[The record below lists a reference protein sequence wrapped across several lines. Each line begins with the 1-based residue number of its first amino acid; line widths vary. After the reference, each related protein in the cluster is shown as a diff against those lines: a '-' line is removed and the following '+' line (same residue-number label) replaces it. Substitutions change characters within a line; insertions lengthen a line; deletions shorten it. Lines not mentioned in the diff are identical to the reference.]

1 MPSYYGRRVTSGD
14 VDFGIVGVST
24 QRACVFNAITE
35 DGWGYRL
42 GIWAGKYTSTSAGM
56 RIAAWATNA
65 TTRVPTSLLAYT
77 ASISVNTLITYGGDG
92 QSYAGDISA
101 GTNIQ
106 VPGASAIKL
115 TSGTLYSLGI
125 VATTAQVG
133 HAMVAAS
140 KISGLNESFYQRTST
155 TTPQNPNG
163 YTSVST
169 EGWLSAWIEYQANR
183 APVASA
189 STPSGT
195 ITTTTPTFTGTWSD
209 ADETY
214 GDAFKQFRIRVYR
227 SSDNALMWDSL
238 AVSASAAEI
247 SAKTMGTAGSTRTYG
262 FVNAG
267 TSLSAGVTYYWTLQ
281 VSDAFDTWSA
291 VSSAVTFTVNGGGT
305 VTGSTPTGKQEA
317 VNGFTFSAAYTHASS
332 LSLDRVQVRIL
343 QDATV
348 VATGSEVTKS
358 VASGGTATCTFAESG
373 FSNLSWGVANYSWQ
387 MRVRDTSAL
396 WSSYCTAV
404 PFSTNAAP
412 SIPTGLS
419 PNSSTQG
426 VSAYPLLQCSA
437 TDSDDTTATGL
448 VVKARIK
455 NSSGTVLYTRSM
467 TYSGT
472 SGTWQYQV
480 TSTDFASYA
489 TYRWDAY
496 SGDGT
501 LWSGTVN
508 SEASAVAS
516 AEATIIYQAGP
527 SITITSPTEAQVL
540 TSDTPTIT
548 WTVSNQ
554 ASFVVSIVRVSDSR
568 EIYNSGTVTSTTGSH
583 SIPSGYLYNGISY
596 SLTVTV
602 TNTTAQTSSSAARA
616 FSLAY
621 TQPSAITGFLVTP
634 AFASLD
640 GTSPT
645 AIALS
650 WDAWTPSNG
659 VFTSFLIGRKLTG
672 ADDSTQVILARLTS
686 SSATTY
692 TDWLPAS
699 GVDYEYTIRG
709 QTLKGS
715 DTLTT
720 NPSRSQAQVTL
731 QNVVICH
738 ATDGGTLRAALT
750 RDDERAFSHVDDL
763 VLERVWGESAPV
775 AIYGVLDY
783 GVVSGTFRIAAD
795 AFNTGGTYL
804 RALQALRASKA
815 SVCYRDDRGR
825 RIFGV
830 ITKLAES
837 DQRVQAYTVDL
848 EIVEVAYTE
857 GV

>member
-1 MPSYYGRRVTSGD
+1 
-14 VDFGIVGVST
+14 
-24 QRACVFNAITE
+24 
-35 DGWGYRL
+35 
-42 GIWAGKYTSTSAGM
+42 
-56 RIAAWATNA
+56 
-65 TTRVPTSLLAYT
+65 
-77 ASISVNTLITYGGDG
+77 
-92 QSYAGDISA
+92 
-101 GTNIQ
+101 
-106 VPGASAIKL
+106 
-115 TSGTLYSLGI
+115 
-125 VATTAQVG
+125 
-133 HAMVAAS
+133 
-140 KISGLNESFYQRTST
+140 
-155 TTPQNPNG
+155 
-163 YTSVST
+163 
-169 EGWLSAWIEYQANR
+169 
-183 APVASA
+183 
-189 STPSGT
+189 
-195 ITTTTPTFTGTWSD
+195 
-209 ADETY
+209 
-214 GDAFKQFRIRVYR
+214 
-227 SSDNALMWDSL
+227 
-238 AVSASAAEI
+238 
-247 SAKTMGTAGSTRTYG
+247 
-262 FVNAG
+262 
-267 TSLSAGVTYYWTLQ
+267 
-281 VSDAFDTWSA
+281 
-291 VSSAVTFTVNGGGT
+291 
-305 VTGSTPTGKQEA
+305 
-317 VNGFTFSAAYTHASS
+317 
-332 LSLDRVQVRIL
+332 
-343 QDATV
+343 
-348 VATGSEVTKS
+348 
-358 VASGGTATCTFAESG
+358 
-373 FSNLSWGVANYSWQ
+373 
-387 MRVRDTSAL
+387 
-396 WSSYCTAV
+396 
-404 PFSTNAAP
+404 
-412 SIPTGLS
+412 
-419 PNSSTQG
+419 
-426 VSAYPLLQCSA
+426 
-437 TDSDDTTATGL
+437 
-448 VVKARIK
+448 
-455 NSSGTVLYTRSM
+455 
-467 TYSGT
+467 
-472 SGTWQYQV
+472 
-480 TSTDFASYA
+480 
-489 TYRWDAY
+489 
-496 SGDGT
+496 
-501 LWSGTVN
+501 VN